1 MRTLI
6 LGHRGSKG
14 TAPENTL
21 ISFKKALETG
31 CDGLELDVHLS
42 KDGIPVVIHDE
53 TVDRTTNT
61 KGLVSSYDVKALKE
75 MDAGGWFNRTFK
87 GEQIPTL
94 EEVLHLLAEE
104 DFTGLLNIELKTDQI
119 AYDNIE
125 AIVLNLV
132 KSYQPNYQ
140 VVYSSFNYETLERL
154 IELDPDAAFGIL
166 FGKMGRETDKLPS
179 GVSVQAWHGR
189 YNLVKRMIQAN
200 KNKLPLRLWTVNS
213 YFDLGYCL
221 SKKVETII
229 TDYPG
234 RAMKVR
240 KRIQGE

>member
-21 ISFKKALETG
+21 ISFKKALLTG

-53 TVDRTTNT
+53 TVDRTTNA
-61 KGLVSSYDVKALKE
+61 KGLVSSFTLKE
-75 MDAGGWFNRTFK
+75 LKQMDAGKWFNRTFQ
-87 GEQIPTL
+87 GEKIPTL
-94 EEVLHLLAEE
+94 EEVLVLLSEE
-104 DFTGLLNIELKTDQI
+104 NFTGLLNIELKTDRI
-119 AYDNIE
+119 PYENIE
-125 AIVLNLV
+125 ATVLNLV
-132 KSYQPNYQ
+132 KTFQPAYK

-154 IELDPDAAFGIL
+154 TAQDLKAAFGVL
-166 FGKMGRETDKLPS
+166 FGKMGLEANQLSNGLP
-179 GVSVQAWHGR
+179 VQAWHGR
-189 YNLVKRMIQAN
+189 YTLINRMIQAN

-221 SKKVETII
+221 SKKVDTII